1 MRRTVAAIVAVVAV
15 LAVLALAGCGGSPPP
30 ETATPAAA
38 PAAGTPPPSSGS
50 AVASEVALSE
60 PPITEPRPFPETATA
75 NQIPP
80 EITEALKAKRA
91 FLFAFLDSRQVQT
104 KDQAVVLAG
113 LNKKFRGMLDFFTY
127 DLATYFKAPKDS
139 DLYKR
144 TQSAALLAQKLD
156 LGYMPA
162 IVIVNNDGLI
172 VWQSTGYADE
182 GSLEREIL
190 RATQ

>member
-1 MRRTVAAIVAVVAV
+1 MRRTVAAFVAVIAV

-38 PAAGTPPPSSGS
+38 PAATPPPSSS
-50 AVASEVALSE
+50 SSVASVPPLSKA
-60 PPITEPRPFPETATA
+60 PITEPRPFPPTATA

-80 EITEALKAKRA
+80 EVTEALKSKRA
-91 FLFAFLDSRQVQT
+91 FLFAFIDSRQVQT

-113 LNKKFRGMLDFFTY
+113 LNKKFRGVLDFFTY
-127 DLATYFKAPKDS
+127 DLATYYKAPKDS
-139 DLYKR
+139 EPYKR

-162 IVIVNNDGLI
+162 IVIVNRDGLI

-182 GSLEREIL
+182 GTLEREIL